1 MISLERWE
9 ACDSYSL
16 ILCSRSRTD
25 FCRDSSSPG
34 KLNFRGRDDETRD
47 ERDRFRLRIVDDRV
61 DTRVMGRDKELRT
74 AAVVLSTDV
83 IEVMYWR
90 SGEESE
96 EEVER

>member
-1 MISLERWE
+1 M
-9 ACDSYSL
+9 
-16 ILCSRSRTD
+16 D
-25 FCRDSSSPG
+25 FCRDSSRPG

-61 DTRVMGRDKELRT
+61 DMRVIGRDKELRT
-74 AAVVLSTDV
+74 AVVVLSMEV